1 MDLGLMCLIMLLN
14 FNIFMITEILTV
26 IIVHNF
32 ILFQT
37 NPIEIFE
44 IIILIVLWG
53 LKIELII
60 LIGFKLWGLETM
72 LDKVIRTTLMDGLI
86 LTNISIWA
94 LRSHRFEI

>member
-1 MDLGLMCLIMLLN
+1 
-14 FNIFMITEILTV
+14 MITEILTV

-32 ILFQT
+32 VLFQT

-44 IIILIVLWG
+44 IIILIMLWG

-60 LIGFKLWGLETM
+60 LVITIRGLETM

-94 LRSHRFEI
+94 MRSHRFEI